1 MEPCTRTVPC
11 AILSCLAFLEKAGS
25 VHLGQRM
32 SELPIV
38 RNAVNQMTMELE
50 AGAPPKRQAPL
61 SLPLI
66 SALELLVTGVS
77 ADLFVRG
84 FAFYKLLKSWTDCR
98 SSNLT
103 SLNPSSL
110 RMVPRGFLGTLEPTK
125 TSRPEKRVR
134 FLPIFV
140 CRKAYLVS
148 ANWLTVGWEIWNR
161 PDMCCDRD
169 YLLPRPRKD

>member
-1 MEPCTRTVPC
+1 MLGDGESSAYCVATSQSACPSHVGVVLDCLFEHRMDAFTRTVPC

-25 VHLGQRM
+25 VLLGQRM

-38 RNAVNQMTMELE
+38 RSAVNQMTMELE

-84 FAFYKLLKSWTDCR
+84 FASYELLKSWTACR
-98 SSNLT
+98 
-103 SLNPSSL
+103 
-110 RMVPRGFLGTLEPTK
+110 
-125 TSRPEKRVR
+125 
-134 FLPIFV
+134 
-140 CRKAYLVS
+140 
-148 ANWLTVGWEIWNR
+148 
-161 PDMCCDRD
+161 
-169 YLLPRPRKD
+169 